1 MPFRVADAIFWI
13 ACACCVLAQA
23 AIVRSVVISP
33 ASRQSTDGAMRPAEP
48 SSRRHFARAI
58 DLAWAVL
65 PGIALAVVLFYTW
78 AAMHG
83 TQTMVITGVAS

>member
-13 ACACCVLAQA
+13 ACACCILAQA
-23 AIVRSVVISP
+23 AIVRSVIISP
-33 ASRQSTDGAMRPAEP
+33 ASRQSVDGAVRSAAARTMFG
-48 SSRRHFARAI
+48 RRVV

-83 TQTMVITGVAS
+83 TQTMVITGGAS